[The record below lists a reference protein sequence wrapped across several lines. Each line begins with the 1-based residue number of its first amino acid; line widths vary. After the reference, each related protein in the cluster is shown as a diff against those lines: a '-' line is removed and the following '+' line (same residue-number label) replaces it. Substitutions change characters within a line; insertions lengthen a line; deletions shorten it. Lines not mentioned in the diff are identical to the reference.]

1 MRPNPDATAAP
12 SGEYNTLAER
22 FPDGGAGRCR
32 KAIASKEKEMID
44 YRKRRGALM
53 ESVDVDAF
61 TVIHLE
67 GLAADRPSMTYLTG
81 YSGFG
86 VLLLTHEE
94 VFALASM
101 TNIDQ
106 ARVDA
111 PHLKWQVLDWDY
123 AQSIADVVSAKG
135 IPRLGLAARRISL
148 AMVRDLEGLVD
159 TEIAVFDDPVARLR
173 QIKDEAKIACI
184 HEATRVTE
192 ETLKRLL
199 AEVKVGMSERQIALR
214 LEFLMRE
221 IGAQSVAFDLIVASG
236 TNSAHPHHRPD
247 DTPLQSGELLLLDIG
262 ARVGDYCSDI
272 TRVVFVGTS
281 SLQAKEI
288 YELVLRA
295 NLSGIEALVPGASGS
310 SVEASARVV
319 IEEGG
324 YGEQYTHGLSH
335 GVGLEVH
342 ELPFSSGPNSVDVY
356 EPGMVVTV
364 EPAIYVPGLG
374 GVRIEDTVVVTED
387 GPEVLSTFSKER
399 LIEVG

>member
-1 MRPNPDATAAP
+1 
-12 SGEYNTLAER
+12 
-22 FPDGGAGRCR
+22 
-32 KAIASKEKEMID
+32 MID
-44 YRKRRGALM
+44 YRQRRDALM
-53 ESVDVDAF
+53 ESIGVDAF
-61 TVIHLE
+61 TVIYLG
-67 GLAADRPSMTYLTG
+67 GLAADQPSMTYLTG

-94 VFALASM
+94 VLALATM

-106 ARVDA
+106 ARADA
-111 PHLKWQVLDWDY
+111 PHLKWQVLDWNY

-135 IPRLGLAARRISL
+135 IPRFGLAARRISL
-148 AMVRDLEGLVD
+148 AMVREVEGLVD
-159 TEIAVFDDPVARLR
+159 TEVVPFDDPVAHLR
-173 QIKDEAKIACI
+173 QIKDEAEIACI
-184 HEATRVTE
+184 REATRVTE

-221 IGAQSVAFDLIVASG
+221 MGAQSVAFDLIVAAG
-236 TNSAHPHHRPD
+236 TNSAHPHHRSD
-247 DTPLQSGELLLLDIG
+247 DTPLQPGELLLFDIG

-272 TRVVFVGTS
+272 TRVVSVGTS

-324 YGEQYTHGLSH
+324 YGEHYTHGLSH

-342 ELPFSSGPNSVDVY
+342 ELPFSSGPSSVDVY

-364 EPAIYVPGLG
+364 EPAIYVPGFG
-374 GVRIEDTVVVTED
+374 GVRIEDTVIVTED